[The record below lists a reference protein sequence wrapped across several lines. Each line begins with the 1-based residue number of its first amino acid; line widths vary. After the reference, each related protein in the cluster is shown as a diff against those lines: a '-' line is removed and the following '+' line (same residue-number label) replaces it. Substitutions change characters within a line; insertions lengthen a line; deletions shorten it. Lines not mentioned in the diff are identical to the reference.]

1 MCVCLCLIE
10 NVDLHVHAGDDRRT
24 VIADEPKPKKS
35 PKVGSYTQLLQSVG
49 GRKPDYSA
57 GSHQSKKTA
66 ARDKHDMTDGN
77 QPAKSPT
84 KEKHSKSQREA
95 EKVKKADLAQHEADG
110 LHSHEKMADV
120 SGKPKKMSQRSKLRA
135 EMHNLR
141 KQQNQSPQSQ
151 NQSPQTQNQSGQ
163 SKNQS
168 PQTQNQSP
176 QPQDQSGQSQRW
188 YSQPPLSVENFNFQE
203 MFDAGKIKGAVFRR
217 SSSEKDATEVNSAML
232 GVLPKEMP
240 VSIRITL
247 YLPSQHEYWCR
258 NIGVTRYYR
267 VRTDM
272 E

>member
-1 MCVCLCLIE
+1 MCVCLCLSE
-10 NVDLHVHAGDDRRT
+10 NVNLHVHAGEDKRT
-24 VIADEPKPKKS
+24 VIADEPKQKKS

-57 GSHQSKKTA
+57 GSHQSRKTA
-66 ARDKHDMTDGN
+66 ARDKHGMTDGN
-77 QPAKSPT
+77 QPVKSPT

-110 LHSHEKMADV
+110 LRSHDKMADV
-120 SGKPKKMSQRSKLRA
+120 SSMPVKMSHKQRSKLRS
-135 EMHNLR
+135 EMHKLS

-151 NQSPQTQNQSGQ
+151 NQSPQTQDQSGQ

-168 PQTQNQSP
+168 PQTQIQSGQLQNQSP
-176 QPQDQSGQSQRW
+176 QTQDHSGQSQRW

-217 SSSEKDATEVNSAML
+217 SSSEKDSEKDAMEVNSAML

-240 VSIRITL
+240 VS
-247 YLPSQHEYWCR
+247 
-258 NIGVTRYYR
+258 N
-267 VRTDM
+267 
-272 E
+272 

>member
-1 MCVCLCLIE
+1 MCVCLCLSE

-24 VIADEPKPKKS
+24 VISDEPKPKKS

-95 EKVKKADLAQHEADG
+95 EKVKKADLVQHEADG

-135 EMHNLR
+135 EMHKLR
-141 KQQNQSPQSQ
+141 KQQDQSPQSLS
-151 NQSPQTQNQSGQ
+151 QSDQ

-168 PQTQNQSP
+168 PQAQNQSDQSKNQSHQTQDQSGQSKHQSP
-176 QPQDQSGQSQRW
+176 QTQDQSGQSQRW

-232 GVLPKEMP
+232 GVLPKEVP
-240 VSIRITL
+240 VSILKKYIKPL
-247 YLPSQHEYWCR
+247 VFSL
-258 NIGVTRYYR
+258 
-267 VRTDM
+267 
-272 E
+272 